1 MCHPILN
8 LKKPPETRKPL
19 FFFFSFF
26 SLSIKE
32 EEEME
37 AILVDCVNCK
47 PQSSPFHASKRHIH
61 VRTALRRVPFRGCYL
76 QNNQAYSTYHILK
89 GTQMAQSRYLIA
101 ISCFQM
107 DLLNEVEAALC
118 PTNEPGLEGCHTNEV
133 PRNPISRD
141 PTFTKNH
148 VVAF

>member
-1 MCHPILN
+1 MKLSPAVSDSLVYEALFETKANMCHPILN
-8 LKKPPETRKPL
+8 LKKPPKTRKPL

-61 VRTALRRVPFRGCYL
+61 VRTALRRVPFRGIPKSS
-76 QNNQAYSTYHILK
+76 N
-89 GTQMAQSRYLIA
+89 
-101 ISCFQM
+101 FF
-107 DLLNEVEAALC
+107 LNF
-118 PTNEPGLEGCHTNEV
+118 
-133 PRNPISRD
+133 D
-141 PTFTKNH
+141 PFCLVSKKQQEN
-148 VVAF
+148 

>member
-61 VRTALRRVPFRGCYL
+61 VRTALRRVPFRG
-76 QNNQAYSTYHILK
+76 
-89 GTQMAQSRYLIA
+89 TQMAQSRYLIA

-118 PTNEPGLEGCHTNEV
+118 PTNEPGLE
-133 PRNPISRD
+133 
-141 PTFTKNH
+141 
-148 VVAF
+148 VVTTSDNLQTIVILTGTSSY

>member
-8 LKKPPETRKPL
+8 LKKPPKTRKPL

-61 VRTALRRVPFRGCYL
+61 VRTALRRVPFR
-76 QNNQAYSTYHILK
+76 

>member
-1 MCHPILN
+1 
-8 LKKPPETRKPL
+8 
-19 FFFFSFF
+19 
-26 SLSIKE
+26 
-32 EEEME
+32 ME

-61 VRTALRRVPFRGCYL
+61 VRTALRRVPFR
-76 QNNQAYSTYHILK
+76 

>member
-8 LKKPPETRKPL
+8 LKKPPKTRKPL

-61 VRTALRRVPFRGCYL
+61 VRTALRRVPFRG
-76 QNNQAYSTYHILK
+76 
-89 GTQMAQSRYLIA
+89 TQMAQSRYLIA

-118 PTNEPGLEGCHTNEV
+118 PTNEPGLEVRHT
-133 PRNPISRD
+133 
-141 PTFTKNH
+141 H
-148 VVAF
+148 VRSEY